1 MEEVNVDIWQE
12 KIKKDIEDLKKNN
25 NRFEKGIRDLQDKS
39 LLHDRDIRDM
49 KQDLAEIKDDL
60 KWLRRS
66 ITNAFIVG
74 IIGGAMAIFYA
85 VLQQ

>member
-1 MEEVNVDIWQE
+1 MDIWQE
-12 KIKKDIEDLKKNN
+12 KIKKDIEDLQKNS
-25 NRFEKGIRDLQDKS
+25 NRFEKDIRDLQDKS

>member
-1 MEEVNVDIWQE
+1 MDIWQE